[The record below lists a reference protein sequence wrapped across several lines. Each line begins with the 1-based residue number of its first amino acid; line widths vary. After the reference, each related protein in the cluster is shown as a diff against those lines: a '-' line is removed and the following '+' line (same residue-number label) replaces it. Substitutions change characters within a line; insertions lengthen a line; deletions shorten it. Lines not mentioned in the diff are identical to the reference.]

1 MQIGHSSH
9 SCVGI
14 SLRAGWGLRVMP
26 AVFERVLGRG
36 VYGASSASNVWY
48 LLLAEESLVLLLS
61 LDECLLEAVRVCTLL
76 ACGSFLLY
84 DVQTYCRCWQN
95 G

>member
-14 SLRAGWGLRVMP
+14 SLRAYWDLRVMP
-26 AVFERVLGRG
+26 AVFKRVLGRREY
-36 VYGASSASNVWY
+36 VASSASNVWY
-48 LLLAEESLVLLLS
+48 LLLAEEGLVLLLS

-76 ACGSFLLY
+76 ADDSFLLY
-84 DVQTYCRCWQN
+84 DVKTYCRCWRN